1 MPVAPQF
8 TVHTKALFDALR
20 EFQAT
25 SKKDF
30 SDNLLLAGRGVI
42 RNVIAITPPNR
53 IEEREVSGIGADGNE
68 ITGTMSTAV
77 GGIQARKQGEAAI
90 VSDLYR
96 IFFPASAGFMAK
108 FLHANPD
115 GTRLMAFRYKPGG
128 VKTVGGVVATVMSS
142 GEMRAFHKSKKNSK
156 GRVAGGGEG
165 GQLNFKHAQQLKTG
179 MTNAQI
185 ASLEFAIVSPADFKA
200 YAAQVK
206 THVGWLGHGW
216 SAAAAKLKVKM
227 PAFMDRFDGQGG
239 SISIALGPD
248 KFSIKATNTVGYA
261 DDVRGYQRRIQA
273 AVDRQATAFAK
284 RTAFFLDKR
293 GQRLR

>member
-8 TVHTKALFDALR
+8 TVHTKGLFDALR

-25 SKKDF
+25 SKRDF

-53 IEEREVSGIGADGNE
+53 IEDRDVSGIGADGNE
-68 ITGTMSTAV
+68 ITGTMSTTV

-90 VSDLYR
+90 MSDLYR
-96 IFFPASAGFMAK
+96 IFFPASAGFMKK

-115 GTRLMAFRYKPGG
+115 GTQARDFAHKGQKSIGSVMVR
-128 VKTVGGVVATVMSS
+128 VMSR
-142 GEMRAFHKSKKNSK
+142 EQMRAFHKGKKNSK
-156 GRVAGGGEG
+156 GRVRGGGEG
-165 GQLNFKHAQQLKTG
+165 GQLNFDHAESLKTG
-179 MTNAQI
+179 INKTQLAN
-185 ASLEFAIVSPADFKA
+185 LEFAIVSPADFRA
-200 YAAQVK
+200 YAAEIK
-206 THVGWLGHGW
+206 KHVGWLGHGW
-216 SAAAAKLKVKM
+216 SAAASKLKVKM
-227 PAFMDRFDGQGG
+227 PAFMDRFDGPGG
-239 SISIALGPD
+239 GISIALGPD

>member
-30 SDNLLLAGRGVI
+30 SDNLLIAGRGVI
-42 RNVIAITPPNR
+42 RNVIDITPPNR
-53 IEEREVSGIGADGNE
+53 IEDRDVSGIGADGNE

-96 IFFPASAGFMAK
+96 IFFPASAGFMKK

-115 GTRLMAFRYKPGG
+115 GTQARDFAHKGQKSIGSVMVR
-128 VKTVGGVVATVMSS
+128 VMSR
-142 GEMRAFHKSKKNSK
+142 EQMRAFHKGKKNSK
-156 GRVAGGGEG
+156 GRVRGGGEG
-165 GQLNFKHAQQLKTG
+165 GQLNFDHAESLKTG
-179 MTNAQI
+179 MNKTQLAN
-185 ASLEFAIVSPADFKA
+185 LEFAIVSPADFKA
-200 YAAQVK
+200 YAAEVK

-216 SAAAAKLKVKM
+216 SAAASKLKVKM

-273 AVDRQATAFAK
+273 AVDRQASAFAK